1 MCVRETQ
8 GEIASNMVIHTYSE
22 NLVVTRLVDARLHF
36 IQTNK
41 IFCVVS

>member
-1 MCVRETQ
+1 MSETQ
-8 GEIASNMVIHTYSE
+8 GEIASHLLIHAKAE
-22 NLVVTRLVDARLHF
+22 NLFVTIPVDVRLHF

>member
-1 MCVRETQ
+1 MSKTQ
-8 GEIASNMVIHTYSE
+8 GEIASDRVIHTYSE
-22 NLVVTRLVDARLHF
+22 NLVVTILVDARLHF

>member
-1 MCVRETQ
+1 MSKTR
-8 GEIASNMVIHTYSE
+8 GEIASNTVIHTYSE
-22 NLVVTRLVDARLHF
+22 NLVVTILVDASLHF